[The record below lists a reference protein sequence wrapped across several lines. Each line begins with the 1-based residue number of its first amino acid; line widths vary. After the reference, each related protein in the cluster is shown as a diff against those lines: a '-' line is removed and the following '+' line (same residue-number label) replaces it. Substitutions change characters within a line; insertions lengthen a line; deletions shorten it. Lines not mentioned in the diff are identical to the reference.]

1 MTLSVDDIVRVDI
14 LVSPSAPVAR
24 GFGTMLLLGT
34 ETVLPL
40 EERIRTYTT
49 KEGVAADF
57 TTSSEP
63 YRAALLYFG
72 QSPAPRQLKV
82 GRWFTAAQ
90 SGKLRGSAG
99 VSSTLSSYT
108 GITNGGFDIL
118 INGVNR
124 QIFALDFSGAAS
136 MAAVAALIQTKLAA
150 AVAGTTCTWTGTFFL
165 ITAAGSTGTGS
176 TVGFGGPPTGG
187 SSPTDASTV
196 LGLTLASGAR
206 SVNGIAVETVTDAWN
221 ASVAFDADFYG
232 THLTTPVAATVQN
245 VKDSMAWANAGKYVY
260 GYTTND
266 PNALVSSDTSNLFY
280 YAKNLVYKRV
290 FGQWSNT
297 PYASVSAMA
306 RAFAVDFDQPNST
319 LTLKF
324 KQEPGVGVETS
335 ITETNRITLLAFNAN
350 FYASFGG
357 TPMLSNGRMADGTPF
372 DQVHGTDWLAATIQN
387 AVFTPLVQTPTK
399 IPLTD
404 PGVARIV
411 QSASTAFRRGVN
423 NGLLAPGVW
432 QLTDIGTVKTGDLL
446 DKGYE
451 VFAGK
456 VADLS
461 ASDRTTRTAP
471 PVTAAAIGAG
481 AIENVNIAVTFQ
493 P

>member
-24 GFGTMLLLGT
+24 GFGTMLLLGV

-82 GRWFTAAQ
+82 GRRFTSAQ
-90 SGKLRGSAG
+90 AGKLRGSAS
-99 VSSTLSSYT
+99 VSALFSAYT
-108 GITNGGFDIL
+108 GITNGGFDISV
-118 INGVNR
+118 NGTNR
-124 QIFALDFSGAAS
+124 QIFALDLSGAVS
-136 MAAVAALIQTKLAA
+136 MAAIAALIQTKLNAA
-150 AVAGTTCTWTGTFFL
+150 LAGTTCTWTGTYFL
-165 ITAAGSTGTGS
+165 ITSPTTGTSS

-206 SVNGIAVETVTDAWN
+206 SVNGIAIESVTDSWN
-221 ASVAFDADFYG
+221 ASAAFDADFYG
-232 THLTTPVAATVQN
+232 THLTSTASVQD
-245 VKDSMAWANAGKYVY
+245 VKDSMAWANAGKYAY

-280 YAKNLVYKRV
+280 YAKNLTYKRI

-319 LTLKF
+319 ITLKF
-324 KQEPGVGVETS
+324 KQQPGVGIETS
-335 ITETNRITLLAFNAN
+335 ITETQRITLLAFNAN

-372 DQVHGTDWLAATIQN
+372 DQLHGTDWLAATVQN
-387 AVFTPLVQTPTK
+387 AVFAPLVQTPTK

-404 PGVARIV
+404 PGVSRIV

-423 NGLLAPGVW
+423 NGLLAPGIW

-446 DKGYE
+446 DKGFE

-461 ASDRTTRTAP
+461 ASDHTTRTAP